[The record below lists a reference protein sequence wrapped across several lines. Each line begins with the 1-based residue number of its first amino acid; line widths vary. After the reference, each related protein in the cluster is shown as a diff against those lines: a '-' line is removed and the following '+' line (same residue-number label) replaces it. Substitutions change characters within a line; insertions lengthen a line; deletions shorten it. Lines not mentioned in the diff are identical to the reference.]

1 MKESQSLSHLN
12 RRLIS
17 EWGETQHINSVLA
30 GHSANKAFYML
41 SKLALPCVLGRVY
54 SRFIY
59 IWVEDSVHE
68 ACSEMV
74 RKNRSSDP
82 KSNVKPWTQVYFRFP
97 WEKTWVWG
105 YSISLPLRFIVQ
117 WSCYMT
123 DQWRVTWRGTCRV
136 GPLAPSKL
144 HLHKELQKTR
154 RRVSLP

>member
-1 MKESQSLSHLN
+1 MKESQSLLQLN

-74 RKNRSSDP
+74 RKNGSSDS
-82 KSNVKPWTQVYFRFP
+82 KSNVCKASNPGLFSLSMRKKPGYEATQ
-97 WEKTWVWG
+97 
-105 YSISLPLRFIVQ
+105 YSSPQVHSTGNIDLV
-117 WSCYMT
+117 
-123 DQWRVTWRGTCRV
+123 
-136 GPLAPSKL
+136 A
-144 HLHKELQKTR
+144 
-154 RRVSLP
+154 

>member
-1 MKESQSLSHLN
+1 MKESQSLLHLN

-74 RKNRSSDP
+74 RKQCKASSDS
-82 KSNVKPWTQVYFRFP
+82 KSNVKPRTQVYFRFP
-97 WEKTWVWG
+97 WEKNLGMRLLNITTPQVHSTVILLRDWPMEGDLKG
-105 YSISLPLRFIVQ
+105 YLSGRSTRTFHTP
-117 WSCYMT
+117 
-123 DQWRVTWRGTCRV
+123 
-136 GPLAPSKL
+136 PS
-144 HLHKELQKTR
+144 
-154 RRVSLP
+154 